1 MGLIKENEDSEIK
14 LKVKKQKASEEFS
27 PSSGEQN
34 TVKSE
39 KPLEKTLKVFEFIS
53 KPLEE
58 ECPNLQV
65 KKSAFITFDEIVKKV
80 DNKAVQFQPSVSFIE
95 ESNSVKLKDVL

>member
-1 MGLIKENEDSEIK
+1 
-14 LKVKKQKASEEFS
+14 
-27 PSSGEQN
+27 
-34 TVKSE
+34 
-39 KPLEKTLKVFEFIS
+39 VFEFIS

-65 KKSAFITFDEIVKKV
+65 KNSAFITFDEIVKKA